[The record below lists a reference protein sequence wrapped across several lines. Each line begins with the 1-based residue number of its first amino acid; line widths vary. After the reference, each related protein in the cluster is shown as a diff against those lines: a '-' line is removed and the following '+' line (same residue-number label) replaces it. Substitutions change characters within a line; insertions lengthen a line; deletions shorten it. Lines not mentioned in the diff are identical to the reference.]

1 MHANIDDI
9 YKILVALGLGA
20 VLGLEREYRSKAAG
34 FRTLTMIS
42 VGACLFTILSQMIGG
57 PGNPDRIASNVVQ
70 GIGFLGAG
78 VIFKDNL
85 SVSGLTTATAIWV
98 SSAIGMAAGSGNF
111 ELAAFTTL
119 AALVVLSVFEWIQN
133 KVDALHQRRDYR
145 VSYKMDELTAAHVE
159 DDFKR
164 SGLRYRKKK
173 ESRDGSIVTS
183 WYEVFGNVG
192 CFQALDKVL
201 LEDQRVLSFDN

>member
-1 MHANIDDI
+1 MHANIEDI
-9 YKILVALGLGA
+9 YKLLVALGLGA

-57 PGNPDRIASNVVQ
+57 AGNPDRIASNVVQ

-78 VIFKDNL
+78 VIFKDNF

-98 SSAIGMAAGSGNF
+98 SSAIGMAAGSGSF
-111 ELAAFTTL
+111 ALAAFTTA
-119 AALVVLSVFEWIQN
+119 AALVVLSAFEIIQSR
-133 KVDALHQRRDYR
+133 VDRLHQYRQYR
-145 VSYKMDELTAAHVE
+145 VSYKMEELTASHVE

-164 SGLRYRKKK
+164 SGLRYRKQKQ
-173 ESRDGSIVTS
+173 SRDGMVVTS
-183 WYEVFGNVG
+183 WYEVFGNEG

-201 LEDQRVLSFDN
+201 LADERILSFDN